1 MAQAGQ
7 EGGAAEGT
15 ALKRALTTP
24 LLYFFILGDVLGAGV
39 YVLVGQVAA
48 DAGGAVWVPLVVA
61 LLLAL
66 LTAASYA
73 ELATK
78 YPRAGGASH
87 YATRAFGPFAGFV
100 AGFCMLAA
108 GIVSVAALA
117 RGFGGDYLS
126 AFVTLPVG
134 LVAVVFLA
142 LLALVNARGI
152 KESTRAN
159 VVATVVEV
167 GGLAVIVV
175 LGAWLLLRG
184 DGDVGRLTQL
194 GTPEKGAAA
203 AVLSGSVLA
212 YYSFV
217 GFETSVNVAEETRD
231 PRRSYPRALFGALA
245 TAGAV
250 YVLVGLA
257 ASAAVPTDRLAGS
270 SGPLLEVV
278 HEAGGVPPRLFSAIA
293 LVAVANGALLTGI
306 MSSRLGL
313 RHGEGRAAARG
324 ADQGA
329 AGPTYAVGRDR
340 GHHAAGDAPRAH
352 RQRRHPGVHPGP
364 PAAGRLPH
372 GQHGG
377 AGTAPGPGRD
387 RPLPGP
393 DGTAGAGHRLVPRP
407 RDADRGPGVAARA
420 GDRSGGHGAGRT
432 HRDTAHRTD
441 GPGPAGR
448 RLRGQAK
455 TRVETRP
462 PSSRSGV
469 PLDAWIET
477 VVEGTRAALWREAP
491 VGGSGVIRHEHL
503 RLGDTFSDHEAEAE
517 ADEREGGGPGS

>member
-1 MAQAGQ
+1 MARLEKQPSVDAR
-7 EGGAAEGT
+7 GGP

-48 DAGGAVWVPLVVA
+48 DAGGAVWVPLAVA
-61 LLLAL
+61 LLLAM

-126 AFVTLPVG
+126 AFVTLSVG
-134 LVAVVFLA
+134 LVAVLFLA

-159 VVATVVEV
+159 VAATVIEV
-167 GGLAVIVV
+167 GGLLVIVV
-175 LGAWLLLRG
+175 LGGWLLLRG
-184 DGDVGRLTQL
+184 EGDPARLGQL

-250 YVLVGLA
+250 YVLVGIA
-257 ASAAVPTDRLAGS
+257 ASVAVPTDRLAES

-278 HEAGGVPPRLFSAIA
+278 EAAGGVPTRLFSAIA

-306 MSSRLGL
+306 MSSRLAYGMARDGL
-313 RHGEGRAAARG
+313 LPAALTRVLPGRRTPWAAIAVTTLLSMLLALTGSVATLASTLVLLLLVVFLMVNTAVLVLRRDPGEADHFRAPTVLPVLGIASCVVLATQIEAEVWLRGLLVVAVGTVLAALGAVRRAARG
-324 ADQGA
+324 AD
-329 AGPTYAVGRDR
+329 R
-340 GHHAAGDAPRAH
+340 
-352 RQRRHPGVHPGP
+352 
-364 PAAGRLPH
+364 AGR
-372 GQHGG
+372 
-377 AGTAPGPGRD
+377 A
-387 RPLPGP
+387 
-393 DGTAGAGHRLVPRP
+393 
-407 RDADRGPGVAARA
+407 
-420 GDRSGGHGAGRT
+420 
-432 HRDTAHRTD
+432 
-441 GPGPAGR
+441 
-448 RLRGQAK
+448 
-455 TRVETRP
+455 
-462 PSSRSGV
+462 
-469 PLDAWIET
+469 
-477 VVEGTRAALWREAP
+477 
-491 VGGSGVIRHEHL
+491 
-503 RLGDTFSDHEAEAE
+503 
-517 ADEREGGGPGS
+517 

>member
-1 MAQAGQ
+1 MARRVGHEAGTRAR
-7 EGGAAEGT
+7 GAAQEPK

-126 AFVTLPVG
+126 AFVTLPVA

-167 GGLAVIVV
+167 GGLAVVVV

-184 DGDVGRLTQL
+184 DGELGRLTDL

-217 GFETSVNVAEETRD
+217 GFETSVNVAEETRN

-257 ASAAVPTDRLAGS
+257 ASAAVPTAQLAGS

-278 HEAGGVPPRLFSAIA
+278 KEAGGVPPKLFGAVA

-306 MSSRLGL
+306 MSSRLAYGMAKDGL
-313 RHGEGRAAARG
+313 LPGVLTKVLPGRRTPWAAIAVTTGLAMLLALTGSVATLASTLVLLLLVVFLMVNTAVLVLRRDPGEGDHFRTPVVLPVLGIASCVLLATQIEAAVWLRGLAIVAAGAVLAAISVARRSRRTNEGEGRR
-324 ADQGA
+324 AD
-329 AGPTYAVGRDR
+329 V
-340 GHHAAGDAPRAH
+340 DASR
-352 RQRRHPGVHPGP
+352 PG
-364 PAAGRLPH
+364 
-372 GQHGG
+372 
-377 AGTAPGPGRD
+377 
-387 RPLPGP
+387 
-393 DGTAGAGHRLVPRP
+393 
-407 RDADRGPGVAARA
+407 
-420 GDRSGGHGAGRT
+420 
-432 HRDTAHRTD
+432 
-441 GPGPAGR
+441 
-448 RLRGQAK
+448 
-455 TRVETRP
+455 
-462 PSSRSGV
+462 
-469 PLDAWIET
+469 
-477 VVEGTRAALWREAP
+477 
-491 VGGSGVIRHEHL
+491 
-503 RLGDTFSDHEAEAE
+503 
-517 ADEREGGGPGS
+517 

>member
-1 MAQAGQ
+1 MARLGKQRPADPQDGP
-7 EGGAAEGT
+7 

-61 LLLAL
+61 LLLAM

-87 YATRAFGPFAGFV
+87 YTTRAFGPFAGFV

-134 LVAVVFLA
+134 LVAVLFLA

-159 VVATVVEV
+159 VAATVVEV
-167 GGLAVIVV
+167 GGLLVIVA
-175 LGAWLLLRG
+175 LGGWLLLRG
-184 DGDVGRLTQL
+184 DGDVARLGQL

-257 ASAAVPTDRLAGS
+257 ASVAVPTARLAGS

-278 HEAGGVPPRLFSAIA
+278 EAAGGVPTRLFSAIA

-306 MSSRLGL
+306 MSSRLAYGMARDGL
-313 RHGEGRAAARG
+313 LPAALTKVLPGRRTPWAAIAVTTLLSMLLALTGSVATLASTLVLLLLVVFLMVNTAVLVLRRDPGEADHFRAPTVLPVLGALSCVALATQIEAEVWLRGLLVVAVGTVLAALAAARRASRG
-324 ADQGA
+324 ADGS
-329 AGPTYAVGRDR
+329 GGS
-340 GHHAAGDAPRAH
+340 AP
-352 RQRRHPGVHPGP
+352 
-364 PAAGRLPH
+364 
-372 GQHGG
+372 G
-377 AGTAPGPGRD
+377 AGNR
-387 RPLPGP
+387 
-393 DGTAGAGHRLVPRP
+393 
-407 RDADRGPGVAARA
+407 
-420 GDRSGGHGAGRT
+420 
-432 HRDTAHRTD
+432 
-441 GPGPAGR
+441 
-448 RLRGQAK
+448 
-455 TRVETRP
+455 
-462 PSSRSGV
+462 
-469 PLDAWIET
+469 
-477 VVEGTRAALWREAP
+477 
-491 VGGSGVIRHEHL
+491 
-503 RLGDTFSDHEAEAE
+503 
-517 ADEREGGGPGS
+517 

>member
-1 MAQAGQ
+1 MISAWRETWGGMARLGTPQAA
-7 EGGAAEGT
+7 GAPDT
-15 ALKRALTTP
+15 PALKRALTTP

-48 DAGGAVWVPLVVA
+48 DAGGAVWVPLAVA
-61 LLLAL
+61 LLLAM

-126 AFVTLPVG
+126 AFVTLPIG
-134 LVAVVFLA
+134 LVAVLFLA

-167 GGLAVIVV
+167 GGLLVIVV

-184 DGDVGRLTQL
+184 DGDVGRLGQL

-278 HEAGGVPPRLFSAIA
+278 KEAGGVPTRLFSAIA

-306 MSSRLGL
+306 MSSRLAYGMARDGL
-313 RHGEGRAAARG
+313 LPAALTRVLPGRRTPWVAI
-324 ADQGA
+324 
-329 AGPTYAVGRDR
+329 AVTTLLSMLLALTGSVATLASTLVLLLLVVFLMVNTAVLVLRRDR
-340 GHHAAGDAPRAH
+340 GEADHFRTPTVLPVLGAASCVALATQIEAEVWLRGLLVVAVGTVLAAVAAVRRGRAEDAAGSA
-352 RQRRHPGVHPGP
+352 
-364 PAAGRLPH
+364 
-372 GQHGG
+372 
-377 AGTAPGPGRD
+377 
-387 RPLPGP
+387 
-393 DGTAGAGHRLVPRP
+393 
-407 RDADRGPGVAARA
+407 
-420 GDRSGGHGAGRT
+420 
-432 HRDTAHRTD
+432 
-441 GPGPAGR
+441 
-448 RLRGQAK
+448 
-455 TRVETRP
+455 
-462 PSSRSGV
+462 
-469 PLDAWIET
+469 
-477 VVEGTRAALWREAP
+477 
-491 VGGSGVIRHEHL
+491 
-503 RLGDTFSDHEAEAE
+503 
-517 ADEREGGGPGS
+517 

>member
-1 MAQAGQ
+1 M
-7 EGGAAEGT
+7 
-15 ALKRALTTP
+15 TTP

-87 YATRAFGPFAGFV
+87 YTTRAFGPFAGFV

-134 LVAVVFLA
+134 LVAVLFLA

-167 GGLAVIVV
+167 GGLAVVVV

-184 DGDVGRLTQL
+184 DSDVGRLTQL

-250 YVLVGLA
+250 YVLVGMA
-257 ASAAVPTDRLAGS
+257 ASAAVPTAQLAGS

-278 HEAGGVPPRLFSAIA
+278 EEAGGVPPRLFSAIA

-306 MSSRLGL
+306 MSSRLAYGMARDGL
-313 RHGEGRAAARG
+313 LPAALTEVLPGRRTPWVAIAVTTLPAMLLALTGSVATLASTLVLLLLVVFLMVNTAVLVLRRDPGEADHFRTPTALPVLGIASCVVLATQIEAQVWLRG
-324 ADQGA
+324 L
-329 AGPTYAVGRDR
+329 TIVAVGTMLGAVSAVRR
-340 GHHAAGDAPRAH
+340 TRRA
-352 RQRRHPGVHPGP
+352 
-364 PAAGRLPH
+364 
-372 GQHGG
+372 
-377 AGTAPGPGRD
+377 D
-387 RPLPGP
+387 
-393 DGTAGAGHRLVPRP
+393 
-407 RDADRGPGVAARA
+407 RDA
-420 GDRSGGHGAGRT
+420 
-432 HRDTAHRTD
+432 RDPD
-441 GPGPAGR
+441 
-448 RLRGQAK
+448 
-455 TRVETRP
+455 
-462 PSSRSGV
+462 
-469 PLDAWIET
+469 
-477 VVEGTRAALWREAP
+477 
-491 VGGSGVIRHEHL
+491 
-503 RLGDTFSDHEAEAE
+503 
-517 ADEREGGGPGS
+517 

>member
-1 MAQAGQ
+1 M
-7 EGGAAEGT
+7 
-15 ALKRALTTP
+15 TTP

-87 YATRAFGPFAGFV
+87 YTTRAFGPFAGFV

-134 LVAVVFLA
+134 LVAVLFLA

-167 GGLAVIVV
+167 GGLAVVVV

-250 YVLVGLA
+250 YVLVGMA
-257 ASAAVPTDRLAGS
+257 ASAAVPTAQLAGS

-278 HEAGGVPPRLFSAIA
+278 EEAGGVPPRLFSAIA

-306 MSSRLGL
+306 MSSRLAYGMARDGL
-313 RHGEGRAAARG
+313 LPAALTEVLPGRRTPWVAIAVTTLPAMLLALTGSVVSVATLASTLVLLLLVVFLMVNTAVLVLRRDPGEADHFRTPTALPVLGIASCVVLATQIEAQVWLRG
-324 ADQGA
+324 L
-329 AGPTYAVGRDR
+329 TIVAVGTVLGAVSAVRR
-340 GHHAAGDAPRAH
+340 TRRA
-352 RQRRHPGVHPGP
+352 
-364 PAAGRLPH
+364 
-372 GQHGG
+372 
-377 AGTAPGPGRD
+377 D
-387 RPLPGP
+387 
-393 DGTAGAGHRLVPRP
+393 
-407 RDADRGPGVAARA
+407 RDA
-420 GDRSGGHGAGRT
+420 
-432 HRDTAHRTD
+432 RDPD
-441 GPGPAGR
+441 
-448 RLRGQAK
+448 
-455 TRVETRP
+455 
-462 PSSRSGV
+462 
-469 PLDAWIET
+469 
-477 VVEGTRAALWREAP
+477 
-491 VGGSGVIRHEHL
+491 
-503 RLGDTFSDHEAEAE
+503 
-517 ADEREGGGPGS
+517 

>member
-1 MAQAGQ
+1 MPTVKEQP
-7 EGGAAEGT
+7 GAASGP

-48 DAGGAVWVPLVVA
+48 DAGGAVWVPLLVA

-66 LTAASYA
+66 LTAASYV

-108 GIVSVAALA
+108 GVVSVAALA
-117 RGFGGDYLS
+117 RGFAGDYLS
-126 AFVTLPVG
+126 AFVTLPVAP
-134 LVAVVFLA
+134 VAVVFLL

-159 VVATVVEV
+159 VAATVVEV
-167 GGLAVIVV
+167 GGLVVIVV

-184 DGDVGRLTQL
+184 DGDLGRLTQL
-194 GTPEKGAAA
+194 GTPHKGAAA
-203 AVLSGSVLA
+203 AVLGGAVLA

-257 ASAAVPTDRLAGS
+257 ASAAVPTERLAAS

-278 HEAGGVPPRLFSAIA
+278 EEAGGVPPRLFSAVA

-306 MSSRLGL
+306 MSSRLAFGMARDGL
-313 RHGEGRAAARG
+313 LPSALTRVLPGRRTPWAAIAVTTALAMLLALTGNVATLASTLVLLLLVVFLMVNVAVLVLRG
-324 ADQGA
+324 DPGTADHFRVPTALPVLGA
-329 AGPTYAVGRDR
+329 ASCLVLATQIEAQVWWRGLAVLGV
-340 GHHAAGDAPRAH
+340 GTALAAVAAVRRAGAADTNGPRAN
-352 RQRRHPGVHPGP
+352 
-364 PAAGRLPH
+364 
-372 GQHGG
+372 
-377 AGTAPGPGRD
+377 GPGAN
-387 RPLPGP
+387 GP
-393 DGTAGAGHRLVPRP
+393 
-407 RDADRGPGVAARA
+407 
-420 GDRSGGHGAGRT
+420 
-432 HRDTAHRTD
+432 
-441 GPGPAGR
+441 
-448 RLRGQAK
+448 
-455 TRVETRP
+455 ET
-462 PSSRSGV
+462 S
-469 PLDAWIET
+469 
-477 VVEGTRAALWREAP
+477 
-491 VGGSGVIRHEHL
+491 
-503 RLGDTFSDHEAEAE
+503 
-517 ADEREGGGPGS
+517 GGPGASELG